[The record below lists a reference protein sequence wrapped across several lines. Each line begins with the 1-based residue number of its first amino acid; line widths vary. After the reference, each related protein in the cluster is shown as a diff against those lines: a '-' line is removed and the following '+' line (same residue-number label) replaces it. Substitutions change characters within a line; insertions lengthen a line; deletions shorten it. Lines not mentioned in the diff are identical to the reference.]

1 MVALKLLNQSFTDLY
16 RLATSCT
23 IIKQK
28 VLIWSL
34 RKVNMYVYTYKAST
48 LRNFKLIHWQ
58 TRPLHASVNSR
69 RLQENA
75 NYWVRFQRYS
85 TIRIKAYV
93 IYAWEIGDYCAF
105 PLRDHVQISPFNTN
119 VRSVRSLM
127 TPSPLSHFIACSRK
141 WFIVIVVYCTQ

>member
-105 PLRDHVQISPFNTN
+105 PLNIVMSKYGVLYQLKLRIVGILWLKYLII
-119 VRSVRSLM
+119 R
-127 TPSPLSHFIACSRK
+127 RK
-141 WFIVIVVYCTQ
+141 WSDSVHLYA